1 MIPVSNEFHKLAR
14 GQVIQPIVAPYI
26 SFAKDYDPDVT
37 FFTLDQSVLDG
48 PDILTMDDPS
58 PLQIWDLYNYIDYS
72 DRLVSMTLS
81 RSVEFPYTVQIAQAD
96 ITFDN
101 HDGYFTH
108 GSGSSIDQYNL
119 PGRPCRIYA
128 GYQGQGAI
136 PQLVGMTSQMPDI
149 NQGSRT
155 ADYHVDD
162 FLSQIC
168 DSSLSEVVDMRD
180 ATTDQVLAAIVEQFG
195 LTSSQYNFE
204 TGANTIP
211 FVFFDIGQDAGEA
224 IRKLVQAEN
233 GRFWLDET
241 GVLRFQA
248 RGSFE
253 ENTAMTF
260 DDYSIIDI
268 RPSDDSQM
276 VNKVQISANI
286 REVQEY
292 QTVYTKA
299 ASSSSPD
306 ATSFWWI
313 SHNFP
318 NTISCSL
325 SDPCYDVQN
334 PTLGKNSSV
343 SWFTC
348 RDSHDNEI
356 TSNVSATSQLT
367 SNALIVT
374 FTNTNNFDVYI
385 DEVRLYGE
393 PAKIVDVLDYEAYDS
408 TSVEEYGEHL
418 LQISD
423 NQFFQ
428 SDEQADLYARYML
441 YERANYNPVLEVDV
455 KGDFSLML
463 GDIIELRTDGE
474 FAGTYIVDGVNW
486 NAGAGYLSTTLKVH
500 QYNAPH
506 YFTLDE
512 SILDGTDV
520 LK

>member
-1 MIPVSNEFHKLAR
+1 MITVSDDFHKLAR

-26 SFAKDYDPDVT
+26 SFAKDYDPSIT

-48 PDILTMDDPS
+48 ADILAAEETN
-58 PLQIWDLYNYIDYS
+58 PLQIWDLYNYLNYS
-72 DRLVSMTLS
+72 DRLVQLQLS
-81 RSVEFPYTVQIAQAD
+81 RSVEFPYQVQIAQCD

-128 GYQGQGAI
+128 GYTGQGAV
-136 PQLVGMTSQMPDI
+136 PQLVGLTSQMPDI

-168 DSSLSEVVDMRD
+168 ESSLSQVVDMRD
-180 ATTDQVLAAIVEQFG
+180 ARTDEVLAALVEQFG

-204 TGANTIP
+204 MGSNTIP
-211 FVFFDIGQDAGEA
+211 FVFFDVGQDAGEA

-233 GRFWLDET
+233 GRFWLDEL
-241 GVLRFQA
+241 GILRFQA

-253 ENTAMTF
+253 NTTAMTF
-260 DDYSIIDI
+260 DEYSIMDV

-276 VNKVQISANI
+276 VNRVRIEADI
-286 REVQEY
+286 REVQEF
-292 QTVYTKA
+292 QIVYTKS
-299 ASSSSPD
+299 ASGAGTSSNL
-306 ATSFWWI
+306 WVV
-313 SHNFP
+313 SHNFS

-325 SDPCYDVQN
+325 QDPCYSVVN
-334 PTLGKNSSV
+334 PTLGRSSSV
-343 SWFTC
+343 SWFTAK
-348 RDSHDNEI
+348 DSNGDPV
-356 TSNVSATSQLT
+356 TTGVSATSTLT

-374 FTNTNNFDVYI
+374 FTNTNNFDVEI
-385 DEVRLYGE
+385 DEMQLFGE
-393 PAKIVDVLDYEAYDS
+393 PAKVVNRLEYEAYDDA
-408 TSVEEYGEHL
+408 SVAEYGEHL
-418 LQISD
+418 LEITD

-463 GDIIELRTDGE
+463 GDIIELQSRE
-474 FAGTYIVDGVNW
+474 YSGTYIVDGVNW
-486 NAGAGYLSTTLKVH
+486 EAGPGRLHTTLKVH
-500 QYNAPH
+500 QYNAPS
-506 YFTLDE
+506 YFTLDQ

>member
-1 MIPVSNEFHKLAR
+1 MISVSDGFHKAAR
-14 GQVIQPIVAPYI
+14 GQVIQTIVAPYI
-26 SFAKDYDPDVT
+26 SFAKDYDPNIT

-48 PDILTMDDPS
+48 PDILTTEETN
-58 PLQIWDLYNYIDYS
+58 PLQLWDLYNYLDYS
-72 DRLVSMTLS
+72 DRLVQLQLS
-81 RSVEFPYTVQIAQAD
+81 RSVEFPYQVQIAQAD

-128 GYQGQGAI
+128 GYQGQGAV
-136 PQLVGMTSQMPDI
+136 PQLVGLTSQMPDI

-162 FLSQIC
+162 FLVQIS

-180 ATTDQVLAAIVEQFG
+180 ARTDEVLAAIVEQFG
-195 LTSSQYNFE
+195 LTSSQYSFE
-204 TGANTIP
+204 AGANTIP
-211 FVFFDIGQDAGEA
+211 FVFFDVGTDAGEA

-233 GRFWLDET
+233 GRFWLDEL
-241 GVLRFQA
+241 GILRFQA
-248 RGSFE
+248 RGSFADT
-253 ENTAMTF
+253 TAMTF
-260 DDYSIIDI
+260 DEYSIIDV

-276 VNKVQISANI
+276 VNRVRISADI

-292 QTVYTKA
+292 QVVYTK
-299 ASSSSPD
+299 SSSGDS
-306 ATSFWWI
+306 TSSSLWVV
-313 SHNFP
+313 SHNFT

-325 SDPCYDVQN
+325 QDPCYDVVN
-334 PTLGKNSSV
+334 PTLGKSSSV
-343 SWFTC
+343 SWFTAK
-348 RDSHDNEI
+348 DSNGDPV
-356 TSNVSATSQLT
+356 TSGVSATSTLT

-374 FTNTNNFDVYI
+374 FTNTNNFDVEI
-385 DEVRLYGE
+385 DEMQLFGE
-393 PAKIVDVLDYEAYDS
+393 PAKVTNVLNYEAYDD

-418 LQISD
+418 LEITD

-428 SDEQADLYARYML
+428 SDSQADLYARYML
-441 YERANYNPVLEVDV
+441 YERANYNPVLDVDV

-463 GDIIELRTDGE
+463 GDIVELRHRE
-474 FAGTYIVDGVNW
+474 YSGTYVVDGINW
-486 NAGAGYLSTTLKVH
+486 EAGPGRLATTLKVH

-512 SILDGTDV
+512 SVLDGTDV
-520 LK
+520 LR

>member
-1 MIPVSNEFHKLAR
+1 MISVADEFHRLAR

-108 GSGSSIDQYNL
+108 GSGSAIDQYNL
-119 PGRPCRIYA
+119 PGRPARIYA
-128 GYQGQGAI
+128 GYRGQGAV
-136 PQLVGMTSQMPDI
+136 PQLVGMTAQMPDI

-168 DSSLSEVVDMRD
+168 ESSLSEVVDMRD

-195 LTSSQYNFE
+195 LTSSQYSFE
-204 TGANTIP
+204 TGSNTIP

-241 GVLRFQA
+241 GILRFQA

-253 ENTAMTF
+253 NTTAMTF

-276 VNKVQISANI
+276 VNRVRIEADI

-292 QTVYTKA
+292 QYVYTK
-299 ASSSSPD
+299 SSSGNS
-306 ATSFWWI
+306 TGSNLWVI
-313 SHNFP
+313 SHNFT

-325 SDPCYDVQN
+325 QDPCYDVQN
-334 PTLGKNSSV
+334 PTLGKSSSV

-348 RDSHDNEI
+348 KDSNGDPV
-356 TSNVSATSQLT
+356 TTGVSATSTLT

-374 FTNTNNFDVYI
+374 FTNTNNFDVEI
-385 DEVRLYGE
+385 DELQLYGE
-393 PAKIVDVLDYEAYDS
+393 PAKVTNRLEYEAYDD

-418 LQISD
+418 LEITD

-441 YERANYNPVLEVDV
+441 YERANYNPVLDVDV

-463 GDIIELRTDGE
+463 GDIVELRTEGE
-474 FAGTYIVDGVNW
+474 FAGTYIVDGINW
-486 NAGAGYLSTTLKVH
+486 EAGAGYLATTLKVH
-500 QYNAPH
+500 QYNAPS

>member
-1 MIPVSNEFHKLAR
+1 MISVSDGFHQSAR

-26 SFAKDYDPDVT
+26 SFAKDYDPDIQ

-48 PDILTMDDPS
+48 SDILANEDS
-58 PLQIWDLYNYIDYS
+58 NPLQIWDLYNYIDYS
-72 DRLVSMTLS
+72 DKLVQLQLS

-108 GSGSSIDQYNL
+108 GSGSAIDQYNL
-119 PGRPCRIYA
+119 PSRPTRIYA
-128 GYQGQGAI
+128 GYQGQGSV
-136 PQLVGMTSQMPDI
+136 PQLVGLTSQMPDI

-162 FLSQIC
+162 FLVQIC
-168 DSSLSEVVDMRD
+168 ESSLSEVIDMRD
-180 ATTDQVLAAIVEQFG
+180 ARTDEVLSAIVEQFG
-195 LTSSQYNFE
+195 LTPSQYSFE
-204 TGANTIP
+204 AGANTIP
-211 FVFFDIGQDAGEA
+211 FVFFDVGQDAGEA
-224 IRKLVQAEN
+224 IRKLVQAEG
-233 GRFWLDET
+233 GRFWLDEL
-241 GVLRFQA
+241 GILRFQA
-248 RGSFE
+248 RGSFADT
-253 ENTAMTF
+253 TAMTF
-260 DDYSIIDI
+260 DEYSIIDV

-276 VNKVQISANI
+276 VNRVRIQADI

-292 QTVYTKA
+292 QVVYTKSA
-299 ASSSSPD
+299 SRNNTGTSLWFVGKNSSS
-306 ATSFWWI
+306 
-313 SHNFP
+313 
-318 NTISCSL
+318 TISCSL
-325 SDPCYDVQN
+325 TDPCYDVVN
-334 PTLGKNSSV
+334 PTLGKSSSV
-343 SWFTC
+343 SWFTAV
-348 RDSHDNEI
+348 DYNEDPV
-356 TSNVSATSQLT
+356 TSGVSASSTLT

-374 FTNTNNFDVYI
+374 FTNSNNFDI
-385 DEVRLYGE
+385 DINEMQLFGE
-393 PAKIVDVLDYEAYDS
+393 PAKVVNVLDYEAYDD

-418 LQISD
+418 LEITD

-441 YERANYNPVLEVDV
+441 YERANYNPVLDVDV

-463 GDIIELRTDGE
+463 GDIIELRGTE
-474 FAGTYIVDGVNW
+474 YAGTYIVDGINW
-486 NAGAGYLSTTLKVH
+486 EAGAGRLATTLKVH

>member
-1 MIPVSNEFHKLAR
+1 MISVSDGFHKAAR

-26 SFAKDYDPDVT
+26 SFAKDYNPNIR

-48 PDILTMDDPS
+48 PDILATEETN
-58 PLQIWDLYNYIDYS
+58 PLQIWDLYNYLNYS
-72 DRLVSMTLS
+72 DRLVQLQLS

-101 HDGYFTH
+101 HDGYFTP

-128 GYQGQGAI
+128 GYQGQGSV
-136 PQLVGMTSQMPDI
+136 PQIVGLTTQMPDI

-168 DSSLSEVVDMRD
+168 ESSLSQVVDMRD
-180 ATTDQVLAAIVEQFG
+180 ARTDEVLAAIVEQFG
-195 LTSSQYNFE
+195 LTPSQYNFE
-204 TGANTIP
+204 PGANTIP

-224 IRKLVQAEN
+224 IRKLVQAEA
-233 GRFWLDET
+233 GRFWLDEL
-241 GVLRFQA
+241 GILRFQA

-253 ENTAMTF
+253 ETTAMTF
-260 DDYSIIDI
+260 DEYSIIDV

-276 VNKVQISANI
+276 VNRVRISADI

-292 QTVYTKA
+292 QVVYTKS
-299 ASSSSPD
+299 ASGDSTSSNL
-306 ATSFWWI
+306 WVV
-313 SHNFP
+313 SHNFS

-325 SDPCYDVQN
+325 QDPCYDVQN
-334 PTLGKNSSV
+334 PTLGRSSSV

-348 RDSHDNEI
+348 KDSNGNPV
-356 TSNVSATSQLT
+356 TSGVSATSQLT

-374 FTNTNNFDVYI
+374 FTNTNNFDVEV
-385 DEVRLYGE
+385 DEMQLYGE
-393 PAKIVDVLDYEAYDS
+393 PAKVTNVLEYEAYDS
-408 TSVEEYGEHL
+408 DSVEEYGEHL
-418 LQISD
+418 LEITD

-428 SDEQADLYARYML
+428 SDEQADLYARFML
-441 YERANYNPVLEVDV
+441 YERANYNPVLDVDV

-463 GDIIELRTDGE
+463 GDIVELRGTE
-474 FAGTYIVDGVNW
+474 FAGTYIVDGINW
-486 NAGAGYLSTTLKVH
+486 EVGPGILATTLKVH
-500 QYNAPH
+500 QYNAPS
-506 YFTLDE
+506 YFTLDQ